1 MDDFEVEKLKH
12 EIGLKLLMK
21 KAMADERSIFQSDSE
36 EVKQIRSFLETA
48 QLGAYAAKI
57 EQ

>member
-1 MDDFEVEKLKH
+1 
-12 EIGLKLLMK
+12 
-21 KAMADERSIFQSDSE
+21 MADERSIFQSDSE

-57 EQ
+57 EQLVFAPAFIYFFSLALLI